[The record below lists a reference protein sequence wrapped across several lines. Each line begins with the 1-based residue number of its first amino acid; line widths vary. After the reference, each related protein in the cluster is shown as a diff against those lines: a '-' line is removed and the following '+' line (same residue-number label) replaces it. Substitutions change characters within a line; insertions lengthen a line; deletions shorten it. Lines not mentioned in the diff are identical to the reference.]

1 MYACLCVGVSVCV
14 CVYVPVFVCVTPVH
28 ISPFQEPSQGPVS
41 NSTGFPLPCH
51 ELRLLPMALR
61 AEKGHVPEE
70 GERILPDTGD
80 FGVTEQHDPFDR
92 GKGKAAG
99 RKENSAGAAARV
111 AAKEA
116 VETEAAKGAAAKGA
130 AARAAAKEAVETE
143 AVKEAV
149 EAEEAATEAAA
160 GAAKEA
166 VETEA
171 VETEAAA
178 EAKPV
183 VGSAKEN
190 SGRASQISADRD
202 GSSCANEDSA
212 GRKDDWLSGVGW
224 HMAGVGELCV
234 RGAATFEGYHGK
246 PHLTAQV
253 HRNRWSSSSSRR
265 SSRSS
270 STSPILGMFFKVD
283 FCVRGAATF
292 EGYHGKPHLTAQV
305 KISLVIIY
313 IYIYIYIYMGKG

>member
-1 MYACLCVGVSVCV
+1 MAATVAAAVAAMAAGAEEGVDFLLETAGVRQVTVARAAAWAAVGAEAAPAVA
-14 CVYVPVFVCVTPVH
+14 PQTWA
-28 ISPFQEPSQGPVS
+28 SPSS
-41 NSTGFPLPCH
+41 RLASSTDRAILRPPLPPPA
-51 ELRLLPMALR
+51 LLPTA
-61 AEKGHVPEE
+61 
-70 GERILPDTGD
+70 
-80 FGVTEQHDPFDR
+80 TE
-92 GKGKAAG
+92 
-99 RKENSAGAAARV
+99 S
-111 AAKEA
+111 
-116 VETEAAKGAAAKGA
+116 

-313 IYIYIYIYMGKG
+313 IYIYIYIYG